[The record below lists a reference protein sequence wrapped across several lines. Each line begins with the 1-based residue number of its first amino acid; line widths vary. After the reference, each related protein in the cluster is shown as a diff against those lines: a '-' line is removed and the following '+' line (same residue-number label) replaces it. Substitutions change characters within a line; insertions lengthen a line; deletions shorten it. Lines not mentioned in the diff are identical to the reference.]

1 MADPNIGKK
10 AGRDHGLERFVLLL
24 GTYPAAR
31 ARPEIGTDG
40 VRLDPAVTL
49 DHDRTERLRQGSAR
63 GQDRPAAGAHKYAAE
78 DQAAGHPPSNSPHTN
93 PHALRALI
101 FHAAAPTADTTDDR
115 RSGLAYAG
123 FLQRFRGAANETQPE
138 LPIFNQ
144 NVASQQRSG
153 CC

>member
-1 MADPNIGKK
+1 MADADIGKK

-24 GTYPAAR
+24 GTYPAAW
-31 ARPEIGTDG
+31 AGPEIGTDG

-49 DHDRTERLRQGSAR
+49 DDDGIKRLRHGSAR
-63 GQDRPAAGAHKYAAE
+63 GQDRPPAGAHKYAAE

-115 RSGLAYAG
+115 RQTVRAGICGL
-123 FLQRFRGAANETQPE
+123 
-138 LPIFNQ
+138 
-144 NVASQQRSG
+144 
-153 CC
+153 